1 MKRLLATAALLIGT
15 FAANAQTKATT
26 PETAKLDSLMKLAQ
40 QYINAQQP
48 DSLYSLMGQEF
59 KKQISLEQAKQ
70 INAQI
75 HDQLGSWKSHE
86 LKSVTDGVAKY
97 RAVFTN
103 APLDVYISRDAEGK
117 IYTFLF
123 QPAKD

>member
-1 MKRLLATAALLIGT
+1 MKRILVTAALLIGAY
-15 FAANAQTKATT
+15 AANAQTKATT
-26 PETAKLDSLMKLAQ
+26 PETAKLDSLMKLSQ
-40 QYINAQQP
+40 RYVNAQQP
-48 DSLYSLMGQEF
+48 DSLYALMGKDF

-70 INAQI
+70 ITTQI
-75 HDQLGSWKSHE
+75 HDQLGSWNSHE

-97 RAVFTN
+97 RAVFAN